1 MPLAKMHTQNKIHD
15 KLRQTQK
22 LEVLGTL
29 ASVIA
34 HDLNNQITV
43 ILGNLSLSLDSVGSD
58 SPVHDELLEAQHA
71 AERCVEMT
79 RGLVHLTGTVK
90 PELKPIRL
98 DQLMKSTER
107 ILRRVIPSTV
117 PTRFGKNLEL
127 SIFADAS
134 QLQQVI
140 LNLAANAATGMPD
153 QSLLELKARNGATH
167 VTISVS
173 VSSIGRLTDA
183 PARQYEAF
191 SVADASRDPR
201 ALGLA
206 RDVEIVQAHGGY
218 IQRAHDAAGTSFL
231 VLLPVV
237 ERPEAN
243 ALRGSHASA
252 EGTPVILVVED
263 EAAVRKAAVK
273 ILARKGYNLM
283 EARDGEEAVQ
293 LFSANAND
301 IDVVFID
308 LTMPGIS
315 GLEALQQMRA
325 IRADVKAVLASG
337 YQVEQAGAQFLPK
350 PYSPAELVSKVEEA
364 MG

>member
-1 MPLAKMHTQNKIHD
+1 MPLAKTHTHDKIQD

-43 ILGNLSLSLDSVGSD
+43 ILGNLSLSLDSVGLD
-58 SPVHDELLEAQHA
+58 NPVHDELLEAQRA

-79 RGLVHLTGTVK
+79 RGLVHLTQTVK

-117 PTRFGKNLEL
+117 PTRFGRNLEL

-140 LNLAANAATGMPD
+140 LNLAANAATGVPD
-153 QSLLELKARNGATH
+153 QSLLELKASNGATH
-167 VTISVS
+167 VSISVS
-173 VSSIGRLTDA
+173 VSSIGKLADS
-183 PARQYEAF
+183 PQRQYEAF
-191 SVADASRDPR
+191 SVADASRDPQ

-206 RDVEIVQAHGGY
+206 RDVEIVQAHGGF
-218 IQRAHDAAGTSFL
+218 IQRAHDDAGTSFL

-237 ERPEAN
+237 EHPQGKAVSHP
-243 ALRGSHASA
+243 AAQGS
-252 EGTPVILVVED
+252 PVILVVED
-263 EAAVRKAAVK
+263 EAAVRKTAVR
-273 ILARKGYNLM
+273 ILARKGYNVM

-293 LFSANAND
+293 LFSANASD

-325 IRADVKAVLASG
+325 VRADVKAVVASG

-350 PYSPAELVSKVEEA
+350 PYSPGALLTKMEEA
-364 MG
+364 LS